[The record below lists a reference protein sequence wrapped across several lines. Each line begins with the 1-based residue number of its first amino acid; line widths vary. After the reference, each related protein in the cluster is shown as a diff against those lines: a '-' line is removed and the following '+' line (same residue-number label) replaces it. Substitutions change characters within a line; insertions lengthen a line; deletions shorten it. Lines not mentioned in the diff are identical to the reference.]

1 MRLPLLGRTRRTRI
15 SKADRRLFGG
25 LFPDITLLSFA
36 MGYLSEKI
44 FEQVDRLSRERG
56 RSYFIGG
63 DAWRVDARVKGSH
76 LYGVRIAFGDDFLEV
91 NCSCPFFD
99 RDLVT
104 CKHIWAAVLAA
115 EREGFLKGPASR
127 AELDLIETYDGDDEF
142 ADEIGQD
149 RRPPKEPPLPSWKQ
163 QLQTLRGAMES
174 AEARLAGMALPEREM
189 LYLIDAREMLEK
201 GRLILE
207 AAQRERKLN
216 GGWSKPKSRKIRAE

>member
-15 SKADRRLFGG
+15 SNADCRLFGG

-36 MGYLSEKI
+36 MGYLSEKV
-44 FEQVDRLSRERG
+44 FNQVDRLSRERG
-56 RSYFIGG
+56 RSYFVGGAVKRIEG
-63 DAWRVDARVKGSH
+63 DAWRVDARVQGSH
-76 LYGVRIAFGDDFLEV
+76 LYGVRIAFADDFLEV

-149 RRPPKEPPLPSWKQ
+149 RRPPKEAPPPPPRRAH
-163 QLQTLRGAMES
+163 TDAPRGR
-174 AEARLAGMALPEREM
+174 ARGG
-189 LYLIDAREMLEK
+189 
-201 GRLILE
+201 GR
-207 AAQRERKLN
+207 AA
-216 GGWSKPKSRKIRAE
+216 S

>member
-1 MRLPLLGRTRRTRI
+1 MRRPSLDRTRRTRI
-15 SKADRRLFGG
+15 SKADRRHYGG

-44 FEQVDRLSRERG
+44 LKQVDTISRERG
-56 RSYFIGG
+56 KLYFLAGAVKRIEG
-63 DAWRVDARVKGSH
+63 DAWSVAARVQGSH
-76 LYGVRIAFGDDFLEV
+76 LYGVRIGFADDFLEV

-149 RRPPKEPPLPSWKQ
+149 RRPPKEPPPPSWKQ
-163 QLQTLRGAMES
+163 QLLTLRGAMGS
-174 AEARLAGMALPEREM
+174 AEARMAGMAPPGREM
-189 LYLIDAREMLEK
+189 LYLIDARETLEQ
-201 GRLILE
+201 GR
-207 AAQRERKLN
+207 
-216 GGWSKPKSRKIRAE
+216 